1 MCLAVP
7 GRIVKI
13 AGDIATVDYDIE
25 KREGKIIEGEYGKGD
40 YVLVQGGIVI
50 EKVEER
56 EAREALEMY
65 KRSAA

>member
-13 AGDIATVDYDIE
+13 TGDIATVDYDIE

-40 YVLVQGGIVI
+40 YVLVQGGVVI
-50 EKVEER
+50 EKIDAK
-56 EAREALEMY
+56 EAQEALEMY
-65 KRSAA
+65 KRSVA